1 MKKLIL
7 LTLTVILFAACQSNA
22 PKQYTK
28 TSPEIDVV
36 KALVKDYHDGN
47 WEAWA
52 SHYADTAKIYHNTW
66 KEDAGATP
74 QETADGLKA
83 ILANVSSY
91 GFEKDEENE
100 LPWYEMVV
108 NDNGNTWVSFWGNWK
123 GILAANNKEL
133 EIPVHLSIR
142 FVDGKIVREEGYY
155 NLSEFTAA
163 LAEIEAEKME
173 AETETAE

>member
-7 LTLTVILFAACQSNA
+7 LGLTVILFAACQKTE
-22 PKQYTK
+22 PVRYTT
-28 TSPEIDVV
+28 TSPEIDEV
-36 KALVKDYHDGN
+36 KALLKDYQDGN

-52 SHYADTAKIYHNTW
+52 THYADTAKIYHNSW
-66 KEDAGATP
+66 KEGSGKTP
-74 QETADGLKA
+74 QQTADDLKA

-91 GFEKDEENE
+91 GFEVDAENDM
-100 LPWYEMVV
+100 PWYEMVL

-123 GILAANNKEL
+123 GTLAANNKEL
-133 EIPVHLSIR
+133 EIPVHLSIQ

-163 LAEIEAEKME
+163 MAEIEAAKMAAE
-173 AETETAE
+173 AEATE